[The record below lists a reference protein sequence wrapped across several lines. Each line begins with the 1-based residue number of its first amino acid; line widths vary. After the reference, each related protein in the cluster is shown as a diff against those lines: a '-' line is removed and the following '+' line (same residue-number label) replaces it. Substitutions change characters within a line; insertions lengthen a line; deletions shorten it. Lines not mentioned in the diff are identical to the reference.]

1 MNEWFDMGKYGLYV
15 WTSYGLFAAVLM
27 WDALMP
33 HLRARRFL
41 RSLTRK
47 QQRETA
53 RKTA

>member
-1 MNEWFDMGKYGLYV
+1 MNEWFDMGKYGIYV
-15 WTSYGLFAAVLM
+15 WSSYALFAAALM

-33 HLRARRFL
+33 RLRARRFL

-53 RKTA
+53 RKTP